1 MSTIVAVEKAGRI
14 ALSWDNMSSSGS
26 TRNVNHTGPPKVLRV
41 GPSVIGVAGYS
52 VYRNVLGHYLA
63 SKKPASL
70 RDERSIFQFF
80 VQFWRDLHGQYHFVN
95 DEYDDEDPAPFAD
108 LGAEFLIVNP
118 YGIFRIKEILSV
130 SRFDKFCAIGSG
142 APHAEGAL
150 QVLYDQDGGAQD
162 IAEAAVRVALQFDAA
177 SGGPV
182 EVLEFRG
189 RSTQVRRTSVRR
201 RKGGKKGS
209 GQERKGDQSG

>member
-14 ALSWDNMSSSGS
+14 AISWDNMSSTGS
-26 TRNVNHTGPPKVLRV
+26 ARSVNQTGPPKVLHA
-41 GPSVIGVAGYS
+41 GPSVIGVAGYT
-52 VYRNVLGHYLA
+52 VYRNALGHYLA
-63 SKKPASL
+63 SKKPPPL
-70 RDERSIFQFF
+70 RDEKSIFQFF
-80 VQFWRDLHGQYHFVN
+80 VQFWRDLRGKYHFVN
-95 DEYDDEDPAPFAD
+95 DQRDDKDTSPFAD
-108 LGAEFLIVNP
+108 LGAEFLVVNP
-118 YGIFRIKEILSV
+118 YGIVRIEGILNA
-130 SRFDKFCAIGSG
+130 SRFEKFCAIGSG

-177 SGGPV
+177 SGPPV

-189 RSTQVRRTSVRR
+189 KSTRVRTTSARK

-209 GQERKGDQSG
+209 G